1 MPRFTFPRFPREF
14 YIANVLEIFERLA
27 WYGFFTVSS
36 LYITAPQAQGGLGL
50 TDSDRGFLQGIIPF
64 ILYLLPVLTGALADQ
79 YGYRKFFII
88 SLSVLA
94 TGYFVLGQA
103 QQFWSFTAA
112 FTLVAIGAAIFK
124 PVVIGTVGRATDA
137 GNRGMGF
144 AIFYT
149 MVNIGGFAGPLV
161 AGYMRAIS
169 WDMVFFMSSMWCAI
183 AFVIALLLFPAKAKE
198 ADAAGSARLGLSAA
212 RHVLGNGRLL
222 LLSAGLLATL
232 LGYARGMFGTAAFF
246 TLCIVWAGTNLFWNR
261 LAIDNSGLWWRQRI
275 KVGQP
280 WFLAY
285 LLIMSGFWSVYN
297 QIFLTL
303 PLYIRDS
310 VDTGDLVRV
319 LKATAPST
327 LDYLSRVNID
337 LVQSAIDRSL
347 SVSHG
352 NFSVLSLQE
361 ELASLNVRAP
371 APVLV
376 THIDAIRAG
385 DGHVIQTASMLL
397 ARYRQINPEYI
408 VNISFGLI
416 IALQLLISA
425 AVNQRDLFGVMKVG
439 MLTLAGA
446 MLVFGMA
453 RQASLGGTIL
463 VLAIT
468 IFAVAEMLTSPKSQE
483 YVATLAP
490 RDQTAMYMGFYFL
503 SMSLGSLFGGLLSGW
518 SYQVIARDLGRPDLM
533 WILFGAIALANV
545 AALVV
550 LQRRT
555 SKRRHA

>member
-103 QQFWSFTAA
+103 QHFWSFTAA

-137 GNRGMGF
+137 DNRGMGF
-144 AIFYT
+144 GIFYT

-169 WDMVFFMSSMWCAI
+169 WDMVFIMSSAWCAI
-183 AFVIALLLFPAKAKE
+183 ALFIALILFPAKEKE
-198 ADAAGSARLGLSAA
+198 DGAVRSPRIGLSAA
-212 RHVLGNGRLL
+212 RSVLGNGRLL
-222 LLSAGLLATL
+222 LLSAGLLVVL
-232 LGYARGMFGTAAFF
+232 LVHARGMLGTVAFF
-246 TLCIVWAGTNLFWNR
+246 TLGVVWGGVNLVWNR
-261 LAIDNSGLWWRQRI
+261 LAVDGDGLWWRQRI

-280 WFLAY
+280 WFLAF
-285 LLIMSGFWSVYN
+285 LLIMAGFWSVYN

-303 PLYIRDS
+303 PLHIRDS

-319 LKATAPST
+319 LKASFPST
-327 LDYLSRVNID
+327 VDYLSRVNID
-337 LVQSAIDRSL
+337 LVQSAINRSL
-347 SVSHG
+347 FVRHG
-352 NFSVLSLQE
+352 DSSILSLQA

-371 APVLV
+371 ASVLT
-376 THIDAIRAG
+376 THIDGIRAG
-385 DGHVIQTASMLL
+385 GYTVNQVASKLL
-397 ARYRQINPEYI
+397 VRYRQINPEYI
-408 VNISFGLI
+408 VNTSFGLI
-416 IALQLLISA
+416 IAFQLLIST
-425 AVNQRDLFGVMKVG
+425 AVNKRDLFGVMKVG
-439 MLTLAGA
+439 MLILAGA
-446 MLVFGMA
+446 MLLFGMA
-453 RQASLGGTIL
+453 HQAAIGGTIL
-463 VLAIT
+463 MLAIT
-468 IFAVAEMLTSPKSQE
+468 VFAVAEMLTSPKSQE
-483 YVATLAP
+483 YVAALAP

-503 SMSLGSLFGGLLSGW
+503 SMALGSLFGGLLSGW

-533 WILFGAIALANV
+533 WMLFGTIALANI

-555 SKRRHA
+555 SARRHA